1 MIQKYDLTNQSELK
15 EIITTYVFSDP
26 VLALGKY
33 VFDKIFSTDTFA
45 LQKETAEKLIQR
57 GKENGV
63 SEMEITI
70 DNKRGFKLNVPVEGV
85 QIDTRLGADEKMH
98 VKVKYK

>member
-1 MIQKYDLTNQSELK
+1 MRQKYDLTNKSELK

-57 GKENGV
+57 VKR
-63 SEMEITI
+63 MEFLKWKLQLTT
-70 DNKRGFKLNVPVEGV
+70 NAASNLMFPLRVFRLTRGWERMRKCML
-85 QIDTRLGADEKMH
+85 K
-98 VKVKYK
+98 